1 MNTFCISQISPHFA
15 VFVPL
20 FPCFVDFLSLFPIF
34 CADFRAV
41 NFLSLFPCVCHFCRI
56 LLQIMQVGLQFFNFL
71 LAFPASVKLQT
82 DSRCFGA
89 FLSKFPTLLFPFYA
103 PKKGAVRLLFYGNSN
118 VCPFSVIC
126 ATRSRYSRLSG
137 SAVSRSITE
146 KSSQQCMGKAIFASN
161 AFIIR

>member
-34 CADFRAV
+34 CVEFRAV
-41 NFLSLFPCVCHFCRI
+41 NFLNFFPCICRFCRI
-56 LLQIMQVGLQFFNFL
+56 LLQIMQVCLQFFNFL
-71 LAFPASVKLQT
+71 LTFPASVKLQT
-82 DSRCFGA
+82 VSRCFVESVGCV
-89 FLSKFPTLLFPFYA
+89 STLFFSILCT
-103 PKKGAVRLLFYGNSN
+103 KKGAVRLLFYGNSN

-126 ATRSRYSRLSG
+126 ATRSRYSLLSG

>member
-34 CADFRAV
+34 CVEFQAV
-41 NFLSLFPCVCHFCRI
+41 NFLNFFPCICRFCRI
-56 LLQIMQVGLQFFNFL
+56 LLHIMQVCLQFFNFL
-71 LAFPASVKLQT
+71 LTFPASVKLQT
-82 DSRCFGA
+82 DSRCFEA
-89 FLSKFPTLLFPFYA
+89 FWGVFPTFSFPFYA
-103 PKKGAVRLLFYGNSN
+103 PKKEPCGSFFYSNSN